1 MSISIEYNSRNENRE
16 CLPLALSVI
25 PVEIG
30 HKIFDEV
37 KTGLPEKE
45 VINEA
50 RRCLK
55 CKRAPC
61 VTACPLHVN
70 IPGFISAIRE
80 NDLPGAARILSRRNP
95 FPAVC
100 GRICAQELQCESK
113 CILNRNAYPVAI
125 GALERYVA
133 DWMLENT
140 EEVEIANQ
148 HVSSGKSVAVVG
160 GGPAG
165 LSAAASLVSRGHNVK
180 IYEFLNGT
188 GGVLFSEIPEFR
200 LPKKVLI
207 GEIARILS
215 LGVRVECNAPVGQKL
230 SFRQLYAEYA
240 AIFLAHGSG
249 HPVSLGIPGEYL
261 GGIFSAR
268 DYLVHANPWMDEEK
282 LLNQLKRLCAR
293 RVLVIGGDNTALDC
307 ARVAVRLGCEKVKIV
322 YRRSEKEMPAR
333 RKELAQAKE
342 EGVEVLELLSPVEI
356 IGDERGWVKGLVCQA
371 MKPGKSY
378 LASRHKPVP
387 IDGDLREIDAD
398 LVIYAIGS
406 TTNRHNFSI
415 MAEDGPSLL
424 ENLIVHRD
432 GSTNFPGIFVGGN
445 YIRKQGTAVQAIAD
459 GRKAA
464 VAIDSFLTKG
474 LS

>member
-1 MSISIEYNSRNENRE
+1 MSNNIGYNSVCKLKKLAHNQLYL
-16 CLPLALSVI
+16 LPGEKRITS
-25 PVEIG
+25 
-30 HKIFDEV
+30 FDEIIQ
-37 KTGLPEKE
+37 GLT
-45 VINEA
+45 VYHTMHEA
-50 RRCLK
+50 SRCLR
-55 CKRAPC
+55 CKKAPC

-70 IPGFISAIRE
+70 IPGFISAIRV
-80 NDLPGAARILSRRNP
+80 NNLPGAARILSSRNP

-113 CILNRNAYPVAI
+113 CILNRNGNPVAI

-140 EEVEIANQ
+140 EEVEIKNQ
-148 HVSSGKSVAVVG
+148 HVSSGKSIAVVG

-180 IYEFLNGT
+180 IYELMNET

-215 LGVRVECNAPVGQKL
+215 MGVRVECNAPVGQKI
-230 SFRQLYAEYA
+230 SFRQLYTEYD

-249 HPVSLGIPGEYL
+249 SPVSLGITGEYL
-261 GGIFSAR
+261 GGIYSAR
-268 DYLVHANPWMDEEK
+268 DYLVHANPWMDEGK

-293 RVLVIGGDNTALDC
+293 RVLVIGGGNTALDC

-322 YRRSEKEMPAR
+322 YRRSEKDMPAR
-333 RKELAQAKE
+333 RKELEQAKE

-356 IGDERGWVKGLVCQA
+356 MGDERGWVKGLVCQA
-371 MKPGKSY
+371 MKSGERD
-378 LASRHKPVP
+378 LTGGRKPVP
-387 IDGDLREIDAD
+387 IEGDLRELEAD
-398 LVIYAIGS
+398 LIVYALGS
-406 TTNRHNFSI
+406 SSNSLPSSI
-415 MAEDGPSLL
+415 LVKDDPYWREK
-424 ENLIVHRD
+424 LIIHKN
-432 GSTNFPGIFVGGN
+432 GSTNFPGIYVGGDN
-445 YIRKQGTAVQAIAD
+445 IRKQGTAVQAIAD
-459 GRKAA
+459 GRKVA

-474 LS
+474 L

>member
-1 MSISIEYNSRNENRE
+1 MAINLAYNSNKEEMDNIHLQLSR
-16 CLPLALSVI
+16 LSVEKCN
-25 PVEIG
+25 EIFRE
-30 HKIFDEV
+30 IENSLNDE
-37 KTGLPEKE
+37 EAIRE
-45 VINEA
+45 VG
-50 RRCLK
+50 RCLS
-55 CKRAPC
+55 CKIAPC

-70 IPGFISAIRE
+70 IPGFISALRE

-165 LSAAASLVSRGHNVK
+165 LSAASSLVSRGHNVK

-215 LGVRVECNAPVGQKL
+215 LGVRIECNAPVGQKL
-230 SFRQLYAEYA
+230 SFKQLYAEYS

-249 HPVSLGIPGEYL
+249 PPVSLGIPGDYL
-261 GGIFSAR
+261 GGIYSAR
-268 DYLVHANPWMDEEK
+268 DYLVHANPWMDEGK
-282 LLNQLKRLCAR
+282 LLSQLKRLCAR
-293 RVLVIGGDNTALDC
+293 RVLVIGGGNTALDC

-356 IGDERGWVKGLVCQA
+356 IGDERGWVKGIICQA
-371 MKPGKSY
+371 MQPGKSY

-398 LVIYAIGS
+398 LIIYAIGS
-406 TTNRHNFSI
+406 TTNRRNFGI
-415 MAEDGPSLL
+415 MAEDGPTLL
-424 ENLIVHRD
+424 EKLIVHRD